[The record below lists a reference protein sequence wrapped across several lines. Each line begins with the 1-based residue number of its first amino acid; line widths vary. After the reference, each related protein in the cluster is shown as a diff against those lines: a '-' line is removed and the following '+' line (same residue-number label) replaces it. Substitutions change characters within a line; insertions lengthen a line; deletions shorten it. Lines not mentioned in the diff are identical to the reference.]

1 MDKTIGFIGYG
12 NMGHAIVQGVLS
24 QQLFQP
30 ENVFI
35 SDSNQKKVEQD
46 ASKFGFKAVS
56 NIKAATQKIV
66 VIAVKPVMMASVL
79 AEIKS
84 SLQPEQIIISIAV
97 GLTIDFYKNILG
109 NDTKIVRVMPNTPVA
124 VGEGMSSIATQAP
137 VTSED
142 INIVTSIFNAIG
154 KTAVIDEKLM
164 NTVSALAGSGPALVD
179 LFIESLADGAVRH
192 GLPRQTAYEIAA
204 QMVLGSARLALES
217 GQHPGTLK
225 DQVCSPGGT
234 TIEAVTTLEK
244 HGFRYAVI
252 DAISECVKK
261 AEKIS

>member
-12 NMGHAIVQGVLS
+12 NMGQDIVQGVLAK
-24 QQLFQP
+24 QIFLP

-35 SDSNQKKVEQD
+35 SDTDQIKTTHDV
-46 ASKFGFKAVS
+46 AKFGFQQA
-56 NIKAATQKIV
+56 NNTDAAKQDIV
-66 VIAVKPVMMASVL
+66 ILAVKPTIMASVL
-79 AEIKS
+79 AEIKPV
-84 SLQPEQIIISIAV
+84 LHPEQIIITIAV
-97 GLTIDFYKNILG
+97 GLSIDFYKNILG

-124 VGEGMSSIATQAP
+124 VGEGMTAITTKQP
-137 VTSED
+137 VTPED
-142 INIVTSIFNAIG
+142 IDLVSTIFAAIG
-154 KTAVIDEKLM
+154 QTVVIEEKLM

-179 LFIESLADGAVRH
+179 LFIESLADGAVRY
-192 GLPRQTAYEIAA
+192 GLPRQVAYEMAA
-204 QMVLGSARLALES
+204 QMVLGSAKLALES
-217 GQHPGTLK
+217 GKHPGTLK